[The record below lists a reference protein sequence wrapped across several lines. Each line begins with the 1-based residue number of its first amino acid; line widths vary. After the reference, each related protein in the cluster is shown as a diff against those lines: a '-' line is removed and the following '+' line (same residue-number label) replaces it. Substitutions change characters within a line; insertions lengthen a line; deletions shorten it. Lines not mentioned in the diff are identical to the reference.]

1 MAKRARA
8 KDPQT
13 TVAKTPKVAKAK
25 TPKVAKAKTPHHPQ
39 HQADRQSLTRLK
51 DTTDL
56 VENLLGVA
64 RKHVDQRVKLLDS
77 LVTYEDTTEKI
88 ALRQKAIR
96 TSWDFMTRMVART
109 AVPARLR
116 SPVPHSFGFGRAIVR
131 FLEGDASIDEVL
143 TALSTLHDDH
153 LRSALPEISEEA
165 LRWADPTV
173 LFRLAVD
180 VAQQARPGI
189 DLRAVVSELV
199 NHITR
204 AVNKPVSEVDAMTT
218 GAAEKNDAEDEAA
231 PSSTSFEALTQLLP
245 GILTALRAQQ
255 DLVDDPDGCEWD
267 LGDDC
272 DTQLVED
279 EIA

>member
-1 MAKRARA
+1 MAKRTRA
-8 KDPQT
+8 KDPQAT
-13 TVAKTPKVAKAK
+13 MTKAK

-39 HQADRQSLTRLK
+39 HQADRQSLTDLK
-51 DTTDL
+51 KTADMA
-56 VENLLGVA
+56 ENLLGIT
-64 RKHVDQRVKLLDS
+64 RRYLGQRVKLLDS
-77 LVTYEDTTEKI
+77 LVTYENTAEKI

-96 TSWDFMTRMVART
+96 TSWDLMTRLAACT
-109 AVPARLR
+109 AVPAHMRP
-116 SPVPHSFGFGRAIVR
+116 PVPHSFGFGRAIVR
-131 FLEGDASIDEVL
+131 FLKGVASIDEVL
-143 TALSTLHDDH
+143 TAMSTLHDDH
-153 LRSALPEISEEA
+153 LRNALPEISEEA

-199 NHITR
+199 NHITE
-204 AVNKPVSEVDAMTT
+204 ATPISEFDAMTKAVKDKDKDENK
-218 GAAEKNDAEDEAA
+218 AAS
-231 PSSTSFEALTQLLP
+231 SSTSFEALTQLLP

-272 DTQLVED
+272 DTQLVEA
-279 EIA
+279 EIN